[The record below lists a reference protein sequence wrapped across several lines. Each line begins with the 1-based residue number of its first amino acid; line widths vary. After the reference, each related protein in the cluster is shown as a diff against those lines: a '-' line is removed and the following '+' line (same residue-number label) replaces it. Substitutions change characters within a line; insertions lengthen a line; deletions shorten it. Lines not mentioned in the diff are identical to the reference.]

1 MRNPLLQVTI
11 TLSND
16 SQILNLDEVS
26 LTNALQGK
34 VWQRPM
40 LSSHSNARRTSV
52 SVFLL
57 EDVQDE
63 EMVLLDK
70 EARYV
75 VYIVEDNDTD
85 ACIL

>member
-1 MRNPLLQVTI
+1 MRKPLLQVTI
-11 TLSND
+11 MLSND
-16 SQILNLDEVS
+16 FQILNLGDVS
-26 LTNALQGK
+26 LINALQGK
-34 VWQRPM
+34 VWKRPM

-52 SVFLL
+52 SIFLL

-75 VYIVEDNDTD
+75 VGILEDDDTD

>member
-1 MRNPLLQVTI
+1 MRKPLLQVTI
-11 TLSND
+11 MLSND

-26 LTNALQGK
+26 LINALQGK

-52 SVFLL
+52 SIFLL

-63 EMVLLDK
+63 EMVLLDN

-75 VYIVEDNDTD
+75 VCILEDNDTD

>member
-1 MRNPLLQVTI
+1 MLCH
-11 TLSND
+11 D
-16 SQILNLDEVS
+16 FQILNLEEVS
-26 LTNALQGK
+26 LINALQGK

-40 LSSHSNARRTSV
+40 LSSHSNAKRTSV

-63 EMVLLDK
+63 EMVFLDE

-75 VYIVEDNDTD
+75 VYIVEDDDIQMYVICKETE
-85 ACIL
+85 ATFYG

>member
-1 MRNPLLQVTI
+1 MLCH
-11 TLSND
+11 D
-16 SQILNLDEVS
+16 FQILNLEEVS
-26 LTNALQGK
+26 LINALQGK

-40 LSSHSNARRTSV
+40 LSSHSNAKRTSV

-63 EMVLLDK
+63 EMVFLDE

-75 VYIVEDNDTD
+75 VYIVEDDD
-85 ACIL
+85 IQMYVICKRD

>member
-1 MRNPLLQVTI
+1 M
-11 TLSND
+11 LSND
-16 SQILNLDEVS
+16 FPILNLDDVS
-26 LTNALQGK
+26 LINALQGK

-52 SVFLL
+52 SIFLL

-75 VYIVEDNDTD
+75 VYIVEDDDTD
-85 ACIL
+85 SCIL

>member
-1 MRNPLLQVTI
+1 MRKPLLQVTI
-11 TLSND
+11 MLSND

-26 LTNALQGK
+26 LINALQGK

-52 SVFLL
+52 SIFLL

-63 EMVLLDK
+63 EMVLLDN

-75 VYIVEDNDTD
+75 VRILEDNDTD

>member
-16 SQILNLDEVS
+16 SQILNFDEVS
-26 LTNALQGK
+26 LINALQGK

-52 SVFLL
+52 SIFLL
-57 EDVQDE
+57 EDEDE

-85 ACIL
+85 ECIL

>member
-1 MRNPLLQVTI
+1 M
-11 TLSND
+11 LSND
-16 SQILNLDEVS
+16 FPILNLDDVS
-26 LTNALQGK
+26 LINALQGK

-52 SVFLL
+52 SIFLL

-63 EMVLLDK
+63 EMALLDK

-75 VYIVEDNDTD
+75 VYIVEDDDTD
-85 ACIL
+85 SCIL

>member
-1 MRNPLLQVTI
+1 MRKPLLQVTI
-11 TLSND
+11 MLSND

-26 LTNALQGK
+26 LINALQGK

-52 SVFLL
+52 SIFLL

-63 EMVLLDK
+63 EMALLDK

-75 VYIVEDNDTD
+75 VYIVEDDDTD